1 MASIYAGAHITIAAT
16 GAENNRAG
24 LFVDGNQT
32 ATWVPC
38 PYGEG
43 KSLDLYLRKAI
54 PHALFWEEDVVPDQ
68 DPKDDPRLPLLA
80 RGWVYQ
86 ERILS
91 PRVLHLTR
99 DELVWECMQNSDC
112 DAWHD
117 IVTGYTSK
125 HLTYEK
131 DRLPALSGLAR
142 RFGQMKPGV
151 AYLGGLW
158 RDSLGLDLLWFIA
171 GRVKS
176 EVIDI
181 RLPSWSW
188 ASVTGKVC
196 YNYDEKIDKI
206 AMEILQAEC
215 DVLGSDPTG
224 EIRSGKIVLKGM
236 MEPLKGLLP
245 RDSSWLKMVTTP
257 FEEVQIYGS
266 YYTIALDEKCL
277 DVTIYWDA
285 GEYTCES
292 LYLLKGSETK
302 YHVRFLVLINVD
314 NPPTDRFWRIGIGN
328 WEDSSHE
335 KSKRPFARSIPQTI
349 TLV

>member
-1 MASIYAGAHITIAAT
+1 
-16 GAENNRAG
+16 
-24 LFVDGNQT
+24 
-32 ATWVPC
+32 
-38 PYGEG
+38 
-43 KSLDLYLRKAI
+43 LRKAI

-112 DAWHD
+112 ECGARTPHVTPLKRIMSTPLVAGDLTADGINDAWHD

-188 ASVTGKVC
+188 ASLTGKVC

-314 NPPTDRFWRIGIGN
+314 NPPTDRFWRIGIGT